1 MEGKNGQIAPCLP
14 SRYCSVEI
22 FVPYRLWCV
31 HFILPRTN
39 NKNDENNRPRAN
51 PAPMFGQQSRREGL
65 EPPEDPPEEMG
76 DGRSFGRLP
85 DDGRVPP
92 SYSGNSDND
101 DIDLVISVDD
111 GEDYTAASLGYTED
125 GAHTYD
131 AVSPRSGQYYGEEQE
146 DYSHD
151 GESQF
156 TGQYTS
162 ESRGDQE
169 YDPSPGPPV
178 SSVTRGPNHFFH
190 KSRERRLL
198 MSSHGFGG
206 RRYGAKLSESNSD
219 PTVEGIGSSLK
230 NDTDGSSMI
239 DAVSY
244 THLTLPTILLV

>member
-1 MEGKNGQIAPCLP
+1 
-14 SRYCSVEI
+14 
-22 FVPYRLWCV
+22 
-31 HFILPRTN
+31 
-39 NKNDENNRPRAN
+39 
-51 PAPMFGQQSRREGL
+51 MFGQQSRREGL

-76 DGRSFGRLP
+76 YGRSFGHLP

-111 GEDYTAASLGYTED
+111 GEDYTAASPGYTED

-131 AVSPRSGQYYGEEQE
+131 GVSPRSGQYYGEEQE

-162 ESRGDQE
+162 ESRGDHE

-178 SSVTRGPNHFFH
+178 SSATRGPNHFFH

-239 DAVSY
+239 DVATSESTEEEVV
-244 THLTLPTILLV
+244 PTGRRALILQMAKARRMKESQREQEEQDGSFSVEGSI